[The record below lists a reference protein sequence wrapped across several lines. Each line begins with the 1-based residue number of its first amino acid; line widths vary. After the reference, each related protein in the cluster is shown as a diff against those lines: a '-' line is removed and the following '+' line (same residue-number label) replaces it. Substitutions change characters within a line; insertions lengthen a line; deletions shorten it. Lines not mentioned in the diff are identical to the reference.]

1 METKLISKQRVE
13 EAASPDGLLL
23 ARVRDG
29 GAWNALRVLRA
40 EMRRLAQLGHPHATF
55 VTAIAEDGRMV
66 AAQDPDAEVIALGYR
81 MLRPER

>member
-1 METKLISKQRVE
+1 MDIRLAPKKSLE
-13 EAASPDGLLL
+13 EAVSPDGLLL

-55 VTAIAEDGRMV
+55 VTAIAEDGREV

-81 MLRPER
+81 MLRP